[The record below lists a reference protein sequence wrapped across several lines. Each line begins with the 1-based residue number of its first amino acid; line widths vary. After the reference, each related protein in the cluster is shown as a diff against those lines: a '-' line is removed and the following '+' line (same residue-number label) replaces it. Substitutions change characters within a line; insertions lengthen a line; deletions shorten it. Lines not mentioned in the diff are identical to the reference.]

1 MKSGRQ
7 EAILRLI
14 QDHAIDTQSDLLYL
28 LREEGFEGTQAT
40 VSRDLKSLR
49 LVKSL
54 GEDGRYRYTTGTAH
68 ADKSY
73 PKFHS
78 LFDHAALTVD
88 HAGNMVVIKCA
99 SGMAQG
105 ICAAMDALQWK
116 TVVGTLAGD
125 DTIFCVMRTEADATD
140 MVRKLQQ
147 LK

>member
-14 QDHAIDTQSDLLYL
+14 QENAIDTQSDLLDM
-28 LREEGFEGTQAT
+28 LRREGFEVTQAT
-40 VSRDLKSLR
+40 VSRDLKALR

-54 GEDGRYRYTTGTAH
+54 GEDGRYRYTSGLSH
-68 ADKSY
+68 EDKTY

-88 HAGNMVVIKCA
+88 YAGNMVVIKCA

-125 DTIFCVMRTEADATD
+125 DTIFCVMRTESDAADMAQ
-140 MVRKLQQ
+140 KLQQ

>member
-14 QDHAIDTQSDLLYL
+14 QENAIDTQSDLLDL
-28 LREEGFEGTQAT
+28 LRSEGFEVTQAT
-40 VSRDLKSLR
+40 VSRDLKALR

-54 GEDGRYRYTTGTAH
+54 GEDGRYRYTSGLSH
-68 ADKSY
+68 EDKTY

-88 HAGNMVVIKCA
+88 YAGNMVVIKCA

-105 ICAAMDALQWK
+105 ICATMDALQWK

-125 DTIFCVMRTEADATD
+125 DTIFCVMRTESDAADMAQ
-140 MVRKLQQ
+140 KLQQ

>member
-1 MKSGRQ
+1 M
-7 EAILRLI
+7 L
-14 QDHAIDTQSDLLYL
+14 DLL
-28 LREEGFEGTQAT
+28 RREGFEVTQAT
-40 VSRDLKSLR
+40 VSRDLKALR

-54 GEDGRYRYTTGTAH
+54 GEDGRYRYTSGLSH
-68 ADKSY
+68 EDKTY

-88 HAGNMVVIKCA
+88 YAGNMVVIKCA

-125 DTIFCVMRTEADATD
+125 DTIFCVMRTESDAADMAQ
-140 MVRKLQQ
+140 KLQQ

>member
-14 QDHAIDTQSDLLYL
+14 QENAIDTQSDLLDL
-28 LREEGFEGTQAT
+28 LRREGFEVTQAT
-40 VSRDLKSLR
+40 VSRDLKALR

-54 GEDGRYRYTTGTAH
+54 GEDGRYRYTSGLSH
-68 ADKSY
+68 EDKTY

-88 HAGNMVVIKCA
+88 YAGNMVVIKCA

-125 DTIFCVMRTEADATD
+125 DTIFCVMRTESDAADMAQ
-140 MVRKLQQ
+140 KLQQ

>member
-14 QDHAIDTQSDLLYL
+14 QENAIDTQSDLLDL
-28 LREEGFEGTQAT
+28 LRSEGFEVTQAT
-40 VSRDLKSLR
+40 VSRDLKALR

-54 GEDGRYRYTTGTAH
+54 GEDGRYRYTSGLSH
-68 ADKSY
+68 EDKTY

-88 HAGNMVVIKCA
+88 YAGNMVVIKCA

-125 DTIFCVMRTEADATD
+125 DTIFCVMRTESDAADMAQ
-140 MVRKLQQ
+140 KLQQ